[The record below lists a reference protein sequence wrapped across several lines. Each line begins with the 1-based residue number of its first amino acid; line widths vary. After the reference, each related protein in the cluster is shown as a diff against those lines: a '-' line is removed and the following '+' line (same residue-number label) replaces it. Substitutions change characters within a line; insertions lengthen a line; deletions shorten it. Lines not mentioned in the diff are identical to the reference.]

1 MKKLI
6 TAIFTFSL
14 VVSAFAQAQLV
25 ISKGTKKISAWEYA
39 QNNKIKAVTIPDS
52 VTEIEDGAFWNCQ
65 NLKTITFGGGVREI
79 KCSAFYGCTSL
90 EEVVI
95 PEGVTSI
102 DSTAFSKC
110 TKLRSVTLPTTLRN
124 LEYLEKR
131 FMFCPNLEE
140 INVKEGNKDFRSVEG
155 VLYRSYDG
163 YGYKDGYGTIR
174 VTGIELY
181 MIPHGF
187 KKDKITI
194 PADVNKIS
202 VDFSAYPSI
211 SEINVEEGNSKF
223 KSIDGILYSKDE
235 ANKLFLYAI
244 PRGFKKDKITIPAD
258 VNRINADFSAY
269 PSISEINVEEGNADY
284 KSIDGILYSAD
295 GKTLEAYPPA
305 CKKTNFEIPETVSRI
320 GYTAF
325 AFKGCKNLEVLQIPQ
340 CVKEIGYDAFK
351 NSSIKMINYCNSK
364 ESWNKEIPLPEGCT
378 VVYDYDPVK
387 VAQLAVVEKI
397 RAGEKTAKFKDE
409 LRSEVYAEFNKAVK
423 DCKEKIELDL
433 SDVENMTNLD
443 WIEDFSKI
451 SRIFIP
457 ASLSTLPENSKF
469 LRNTWLE
476 PNENNSQILIK
487 NDVVYTDSGKT
498 YYGFLGSTLTSKNC
512 AELNEALKKTKSN
525 LHLDLSYTKGV
536 TDLSWLTNLNKL
548 KSIALP
554 ESLSTLPNDPTVFKN
569 ISVIPHPKSSL
580 IFEENG
586 VIYTDS
592 GKTLYW
598 IEKHASSLIVK
609 DGCTKINAC
618 ALFNCTPLSR
628 IELPE
633 SLTYVGYAA
642 FNTCTALKEVHFK
655 GSKKQWKSVEIDKG
669 DKKANNKPLQK
680 AKMTYAK
687 K

>member
-1 MKKLI
+1 M
-6 TAIFTFSL
+6 
-14 VVSAFAQAQLV
+14 SAFAQAQLV
-25 ISKGTKKISAWEYA
+25 IPKGTKKISAWEYA
-39 QNNKIKAVTIPDS
+39 QNNKIKSVTIPDS

-110 TKLRSVTLPTTLRN
+110 TKLRHISLPTTV
-124 LEYLEKR
+124 EYLLAKIQ
-131 FMFCPNLEE
+131 FCPNLEE
-140 INVKEGNKDFRSVEG
+140 INVKEGNKYWRSVEG
-155 VLYRSYDG
+155 VLYRMDSAQ
-163 YGYKDGYGTIR
+163 IM
-174 VTGIELY
+174 ELY

-202 VDFSAYPSI
+202 ADFSAYTGI
-211 SEINVEEGNSKF
+211 SEINVEEGNSTF
-223 KSIDGILYSKDE
+223 KSVGGILYSKDE

-258 VNRINADFSAY
+258 VNRINSDFSAY

-295 GKTLEAYPPA
+295 GKTLKAYPLA

-325 AFKGCKNLEVLQIPQ
+325 KGCKNLEVLQIPQ
-340 CVKEIGYDAFK
+340 CVKEIEYDAFK

-364 ESWNKEIPLPEGCT
+364 ESWNKGIVLPEGCN

-457 ASLSTLPENSKF
+457 ASLLTLPENSKF

-476 PNENNSQILIK
+476 PNENNSQIVIK

-498 YYGFLGSTLTSKNC
+498 YYGFLGSTLTSKTC

-536 TDLSWLTNLNKL
+536 IDLSWLTNLNKL

-680 AKMTYAK
+680 AKITYAK